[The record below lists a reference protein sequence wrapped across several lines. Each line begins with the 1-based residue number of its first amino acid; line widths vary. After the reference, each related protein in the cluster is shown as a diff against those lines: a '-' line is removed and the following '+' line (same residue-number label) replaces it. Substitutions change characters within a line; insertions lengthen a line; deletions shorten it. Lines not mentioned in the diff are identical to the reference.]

1 MSVIEILNFE
11 RYNQMKHNFK
21 FHNNVFIFTTTSA
34 ILLIEPVFKYSEYK
48 NIFAM

>member
-21 FHNNVFIFTTTSA
+21 FHNVFIFTTTSA
-34 ILLIEPVFKYSEYK
+34 ILLIEPVFK
-48 NIFAM
+48 